1 MDFFERIR
9 QIKAEYPTGTR
20 IQLDHM
26 DDPNSPVPDGTKGTV
41 SFVDDMRTLHM
52 IWDNGRKLGVLSIT
66 RRSSQLSGALR
77 SLWRRLIRLWSSE

>member
-26 DDPNSPVPDGTKGTV
+26 DDPYSPVPDGTKGTV
-41 SFVDDMRTLHM
+41 
-52 IWDNGRKLGVLSIT
+52 
-66 RRSSQLSGALR
+66 
-77 SLWRRLIRLWSSE
+77 

>member
-26 DDPNSPVPDGTKGTV
+26 DDPYSPVPDGTKGTV
-41 SFVDDMRTLHM
+41 SFVDDMGTLHM
-52 IWDNGRKLGVLSIT
+52 IWDNGRTLGVCPEVDDFHKIGGERKCARFLGFST
-66 RRSSQLSGALR
+66 MVK
-77 SLWRRLIRLWSSE
+77 